1 MMVEIPVRILAK
13 LCLSLVLCQ
22 ALATGKPSDGKRIS
36 LTVPAAPWTLTLPGD
51 NLVVERR
58 QVKPDGRSGYFLL
71 RGGEDNLTV
80 SVFIEPAEQ
89 CRDSKSCRDMVWKL
103 GNPAWENP
111 QNVVQSEIGGVSF
124 FEFFMPSFRGQ
135 AIRQQ
140 NMYAEFVVDGFWVDL
155 HVSKVLYK
163 PGEHEI
169 FERLVKDAKF
179 DPKKEAVKP

>member
-1 MMVEIPVRILAK
+1 MRYPTK

-22 ALATGKPSDGKRIS
+22 ALATAKPSGEKRIS
-36 LTVPAAPWTLTLPGD
+36 LTAPAAPWTFTLPGD
-51 NLVVERR
+51 NLAVEGRE
-58 QVKPDGRSGYFLL
+58 VKPDGRSGYFVLH
-71 RGGEDNLTV
+71 DKKDKLTV
-80 SVFIEPAEQ
+80 SLFIEPAGQ
-89 CRDSKSCRDMVWKL
+89 CRDSESCRDMVWEL

-124 FEFFMPSFRGQ
+124 FEFLMPSFRGD

-163 PGEHEI
+163 PEEHEM
-169 FERLVKDAKF
+169 FERLVKGAKF
-179 DPKKEAVKP
+179 EPKKEALKP